1 MPFVAAGS
9 RARHSMLLT
18 DSVDGQAEPP
28 ELREADYVR
37 EVLARPDGTTEA
49 DIEEELLAKA
59 AALGIEL
66 PTSGR
71 SSTQEQR
78 TLEDKCL
85 APRPGPQLTHQ
96 VFAGSDD
103 RADAAGPAPQVSDP
117 AAAAVATTTAATTQ
131 TEGSA
136 ARRRSKSPSF
146 SQYDRYISQVDPA
159 LDQSKFLRPN
169 HDNAEWSAGILVK
182 SSTRRGV
189 RGFTRNI
196 AAKLMRRRPS
206 PSLPM

>member
-9 RARHSMLLT
+9 KARHSMLLA
-18 DSVDGQAEPP
+18 DSVDGRAEPP

-37 EVLARPDGTTEA
+37 EVLARPNGTTEA

-71 SSTQEQR
+71 SSAQEQR
-78 TLEDKCL
+78 TLEEKCL
-85 APRPGPQLTHQ
+85 VPCAGPQLTYE
-96 VFAGSDD
+96 VPAGSDD
-103 RADAAGPAPQVSDP
+103 VADAIGPAPQVPDH
-117 AAAAVATTTAATTQ
+117 AAAVATPTTATAQ

-169 HDNAEWSAGILVK
+169 HDNAEWSAGIVVK

-189 RGFTRNI
+189 RGFTRSI